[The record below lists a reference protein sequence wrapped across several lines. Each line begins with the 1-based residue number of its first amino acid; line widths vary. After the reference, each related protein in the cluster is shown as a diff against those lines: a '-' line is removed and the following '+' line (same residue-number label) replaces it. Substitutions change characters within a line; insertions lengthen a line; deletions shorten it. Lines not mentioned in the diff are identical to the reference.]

1 MEEGLIRQSLWMEQ
15 MKNDLITGSFFI
27 INRLHITDISGLV
40 SDVLKLFV
48 DELIPKGIIVI
59 ARKLAFVRV

>member
-27 INRLHITDISGLV
+27 INRLHITDISGRV

-59 ARKLAFVRV
+59 TRKLAFVRV